1 MGSRL
6 RRLIGSGE
14 YNTADVLAT
23 ASHWEA
29 LRAAFHQHY
38 GRNQLADGC
47 FQLSQQ
53 YELELS
59 NHLERVNNKGGM
71 A

>member
-6 RRLIGSGE
+6 RRLIGSHE
-14 YNTADVLAT
+14 YDTAGVLKT
-23 ASHWEA
+23 AQHWEA
-29 LRAAFHQHY
+29 LRAAFHQNH
-38 GRNQLADGC
+38 GRNQLADDC

-59 NHLERVNNKGGM
+59 THLDRINKG
-71 A
+71 ADQ

>member
-6 RRLIGSGE
+6 RRLIGSGTSD
-14 YNTADVLAT
+14 TAAVLAT
-23 ASHWEA
+23 AQHWEA

-38 GRNQLADGC
+38 GRNQLADDC
-47 FQLSQQ
+47 FQLSQG

-59 NHLERVNNKGGM
+59 NHIDRINKG
-71 A
+71 ADQ

>member
-6 RRLIGSGE
+6 RRLIGSHE
-14 YNTADVLAT
+14 YDTAGVLKT
-23 ASHWEA
+23 AQHWEA

-38 GRNQLADGC
+38 GRNQFADVC
-47 FQLSQQ
+47 FQLSPQ

-59 NHLERVNNKGGM
+59 NHLDRINKGGDQ
-71 A
+71 